1 MPELNWDT
9 DLYNL
14 QHNFVYK
21 YGENVLEWLSPQ
33 RGERILDV
41 GCGTGQLAD
50 IISFSG
56 AEVTGVDASP
66 EMIKKA
72 RENYP
77 DIKFLV
83 KNATHLGFDSI
94 FDAVFSN
101 AALHWI
107 SQQEEALQS
116 IFAALK
122 PGGRFVFEM
131 GGKHNIESIHSALR
145 RAIRDEQLENK
156 IPNESNYFP
165 SVAEQCLLLEKI
177 GFTVSDV
184 MYFKRPTKLEG
195 DEGMTLWIHQFC
207 DFFFRNIGDELKEKI
222 IANAVE
228 SLRTTN
234 YKDGEWNADYVR
246 LRIKAV
252 KE

>member
-1 MPELNWDT
+1 
-9 DLYNL
+9 
-14 QHNFVYK
+14 
-21 YGENVLEWLSPQ
+21 
-33 RGERILDV
+33 
-41 GCGTGQLAD
+41 
-50 IISFSG
+50 
-56 AEVTGVDASP
+56 
-66 EMIKKA
+66 MIKKA

-83 KNATHLGFDSI
+83 KDATHLSFDSI

-107 SQQEEALQS
+107 SQQEEALRC
-116 IFAALK
+116 IFDALK

-131 GGKHNIESIHSALR
+131 GGKHNIESIHNALK
-145 RAIRDEQLENK
+145 RAIRDEQPENK
-156 IPNESNYFP
+156 IPDESNYFP

-177 GFTVSDV
+177 GFTIADV

-195 DEGMTLWIHQFC
+195 EDGMTLWIHQFC
-207 DFFFRNIGDELKEKI
+207 DFFFQNIGDDLKERI

-228 SLRTTN
+228 SLRPTN
-234 YKDGEWNADYVR
+234 YREGDWNADYVR